1 MRTVEEI
8 KADLK
13 DCYACEQKE
22 CLFPIPT
29 ICGKPQDASVIA
41 YEAEMGKAVINLF
54 GLDRLEEICNAERDG
69 RCLSIPKDAH
79 QPMFV
84 KADAVDTFD
93 KWNDVTGAI
102 PNGISWYYEAEAVI
116 EEIAAMAFGCG
127 IFYEAERKAAEKAL
141 KEREQ
146 DDD

>member
-8 KADLK
+8 KGKLELA
-13 DCYACEQKE
+13 QKE
-22 CLFPIPT
+22 DSADGVAAWTIELFKT
-29 ICGKPQDASVIA
+29 ITDSISP
-41 YEAEMGKAVINLF
+41 
-54 GLDRLEEICNAERDG
+54 DRLEEICNAERDG

-116 EEIAAMAFGCG
+116 EEIAAMAFGRG
-127 IFYEAERKAAEKAL
+127 IFYEAERKAAEATL
-141 KEREQ
+141 KERENNG
-146 DDD
+146 